1 MRHSASGTPARASSA
16 AARPARQSIG
26 ESHGRSA
33 LDAVMK
39 ASDHTSLV
47 VSSISQLGALF
58 SAIAQVANDETIKS
72 LAHVGQ
78 YLADDWEDM
87 CEADVK
93 ELDELLV
100 CMRGAA

>member
-16 AARPARQSIG
+16 AAQPARQSIG

-47 VSSISQLGALF
+47 LSSINQLGALF
-58 SAIAQVANDETIKS
+58 SAIAQVAEDGTIKQ
-72 LAHVGQ
+72 LAYVGQ
-78 YLADDWEDM
+78 YLADDWEIM
-87 CEADVK
+87 CDVDAK
-93 ELDELLV
+93 ELEELIGR
-100 CMRGAA
+100 MGGAA